1 MKIKNLLPLI
11 FIIVIAAILRFNA
24 LDKFPVSPNWDEVSH
39 GYNAYSI
46 LKTGKD
52 EWGTVLPTIF
62 RAFGD
67 YKLPVYIY
75 LTIIPVFLF
84 GLNVFAVRFIS
95 ALAGTLAIP
104 GIYLLANSLFPDEKF
119 KITKMEINIGHVSA
133 LILAL
138 MPWHVFISRPALEAN
153 LSLTLIIYGFYFLYR
168 GFKKPSSFL
177 SAALLLGLS
186 LHTYNTARVFV
197 PTLTIVFLLLFRRQ
211 IKFTRTVIFSA
222 TLFLLSITLVVY
234 QVFSGTA
241 IARYNKLKILSENAV
256 FQIGQDR
263 TDSLLPKP
271 LPTLLHNRPL
281 YFSLT
286 VAKNYLGYF
295 SPQFLYQWKGAQS
308 QFAIPIK
315 NLFSLP
321 TTILVLMG
329 LIGLLHNKNKK
340 AVLFLIGWLL
350 LSPLAASLTAD
361 PPQTLRPN
369 PFIPPVAILAAIGIF
384 FLLDKVRPIL
394 KIAILVSVVLS
405 LSISISR
412 YMGTYYGEYAHY
424 YSDSWQYGYKEAF
437 DYLKTVDGQYDKVI
451 FTKVYAEPHIFYAFY
466 NQLNPKILQP
476 GGDNIRFEKSDWFW
490 TDKVGKY
497 FFVNDWNIPYRGEI
511 MEKAKLESGEEIDT
525 HRSLLVTTFNRLPD
539 NAKVE
544 KIIEFIDGR
553 VAFIIA
559 SIP

>member
-1 MKIKNLLPLI
+1 M
-11 FIIVIAAILRFNA
+11 
-24 LDKFPVSPNWDEVSH
+24 
-39 GYNAYSI
+39 
-46 LKTGKD
+46 
-52 EWGTVLPTIF
+52 
-62 RAFGD
+62 
-67 YKLPVYIY
+67 
-75 LTIIPVFLF
+75 
-84 GLNVFAVRFIS
+84 
-95 ALAGTLAIP
+95 
-104 GIYLLANSLFPDEKF
+104 
-119 KITKMEINIGHVSA
+119 
-133 LILAL
+133 
-138 MPWHVFISRPALEAN
+138 
-153 LSLTLIIYGFYFLYR
+153 
-168 GFKKPSSFL
+168 
-177 SAALLLGLS
+177 
-186 LHTYNTARVFV
+186 
-197 PTLTIVFLLLFRRQ
+197 
-211 IKFTRTVIFSA
+211 
-222 TLFLLSITLVVY
+222 
-234 QVFSGTA
+234 
-241 IARYNKLKILSENAV
+241 
-256 FQIGQDR
+256 
-263 TDSLLPKP
+263 
-271 LPTLLHNRPL
+271 
-281 YFSLT
+281 
-286 VAKNYLGYF
+286 
-295 SPQFLYQWKGAQS
+295 
-308 QFAIPIK
+308 
-315 NLFSLP
+315 
-321 TTILVLMG
+321 
-329 LIGLLHNKNKK
+329 
-340 AVLFLIGWLL
+340 LFLIGWLL

-451 FTKVYAEPHIFYAFY
+451 FTKVYAEPHI
-466 NQLNPKILQP
+466 QSPVSST
-476 GGDNIRFEKSDWFW
+476 RFARSDWFW